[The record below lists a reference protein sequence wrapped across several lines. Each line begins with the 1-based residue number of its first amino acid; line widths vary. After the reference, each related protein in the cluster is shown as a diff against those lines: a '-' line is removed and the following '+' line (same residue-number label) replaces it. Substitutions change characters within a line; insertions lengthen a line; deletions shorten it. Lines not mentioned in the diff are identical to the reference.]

1 MMQTD
6 KRVHALLHVPFE
18 GLGAI
23 RPWLE
28 THGYSLS
35 ETHLYRDE
43 SLPAI
48 SDFDWLIVMGG
59 PMSVH
64 DEKAYPWLVNEKA
77 LLKEAIAMDKTMLGI
92 CLGAQLIA
100 EAAGGSVVAGEP
112 EIGWWPLY
120 INPTTDIDRFGFN
133 QLKAFHWHGEQ
144 IQLPPRAQ
152 RLASSQCC
160 ETQAFQIGERIIG
173 LQFHLETT
181 PASARLLVEN
191 AAEDLIESPYVQ
203 NAQLIIADEND
214 DYQALD
220 RALQKVLNHLA
231 EMVDPA
237 RTATQ

>member
-1 MMQTD
+1 MMKTPP
-6 KRVHALLHVPFE
+6 RVHALLHVPFE

-28 THGYSLS
+28 ARGYSLS
-35 ETHLYRDE
+35 ETHLYLGE
-43 SLPAI
+43 PPPALT
-48 SDFDWLIVMGG
+48 DFDWLIVMGG

-64 DEKAYPWLVNEKA
+64 DEQEHPWLVNEKT
-77 LLKEAIAMDKTMLGI
+77 LLKEAIAMDKTLLGI

-100 EAAGGSVVAGEP
+100 EASGGSVVAGEP

-120 INPTTDIDRFGFN
+120 INPTAENDRFAFD

-181 PASARLLVEN
+181 PRSARLLVEN
-191 AAEDLIESPYVQ
+191 AAEDLTELPYVQ
-203 NAQLIIADEND
+203 NAQLILAAEND

-231 EMVDPA
+231 KTIDPA